1 MGVLQLAQS
10 LSRDGSLEKAV
21 ELLEEHMTNMPNDL
35 TVAAALGRLYMRLQ
49 APEKA
54 AYWLRYSLQSR
65 YAPPDLDYEDIE
77 YLTQENQDKQAFNQ
91 DSEFGVETDGHHA
104 ANDDSGL
111 EDLNDAVM
119 VDDDYKGVGEGPEK
133 PLCDIP
139 DLVDEGD
146 QEQEPD
152 FEQKGGNDSP
162 TPEELSE
169 LLEDIPE
176 LDFQEDDEDE
186 EYEFAEVPQYPLVED
201 QEDHEPASRLTV
213 QEKAEGAAATLAYE
227 AGWLRRD
234 MDVLTEVLSH
244 HKSHGKTVAAL
255 RRLLM
260 EQEVTPQEL
269 ETLHEIRQLWGGGGY
284 NRTYYGAKAKDGWT
298 MVSWPLVLTLVRQL
312 RSDSAEEILLFVE
325 DCFEQWSE
333 SPKQL
338 AAFPIFVN
346 YLGYVLEHMERV
358 SQSCGQ
364 AMPPYIDYD
373 FFEETDDG
381 LDDWFEHR
389 LTHDYLII
397 K

>member
-1 MGVLQLAQS
+1 MEVLRLAQS

-35 TVAAALGRLYMRLQ
+35 TVAAALGRLHMRLK
-49 APEKA
+49 APERA

-65 YAPPDLDYEDIE
+65 YAPSDLDHEDIE

-91 DSEFGVETDGHHA
+91 DSEFGVETGGHNA

-111 EDLNDAVM
+111 EDLNDVVM
-119 VDDDYKGVGEGPEK
+119 VAGD
-133 PLCDIP
+133 
-139 DLVDEGD
+139 DEGD

-152 FEQKGGNDSP
+152 LEQEEDTDSP

-176 LDFQEDDEDE
+176 LDFQEDDEEE
-186 EYEFAEVPQYPLVED
+186 EYEFSEVPQYPLVED

-234 MDVLTEVLSH
+234 IDVLTEVLSH

-255 RRLLM
+255 RRLLV

-284 NRTYYGAKAKDGWT
+284 NRTYYGTKAKDGWT
-298 MVSWPLVLTLVRQL
+298 MVSWPLALTLVRQL
-312 RSDSAEEILLFVE
+312 QSDSAEEILLFVE
-325 DCFEQWSE
+325 DCFEEWSE

-346 YLGYVLEHMERV
+346 YLGHVLEHMERV
-358 SQSCGQ
+358 SQNCGQ
-364 AMPPYIDYD
+364 AMPAYIDYD

-389 LTHDYLII
+389 LTHDYLVI

>member
-1 MGVLQLAQS
+1 MEVLQLAQS

-21 ELLEEHMTNMPNDL
+21 ELLEEHMTTMPNDL
-35 TVAAALGRLYMRLQ
+35 AVAAALGRLYMRLK

-65 YAPPDLDYEDIE
+65 YAPPDLDHEDIE
-77 YLTQENQDKQAFNQ
+77 YLTQERQDKQAFNQ
-91 DSEFGVETDGHHA
+91 DSEFGVETGDQHA

-111 EDLNDAVM
+111 EDLNDVVM
-119 VDDDYKGVGEGPEK
+119 MYDDDRGEEPEE
-133 PLCDIP
+133 PLWGIP
-139 DLVDEGD
+139 DLVDEDD

-152 FEQKGGNDSP
+152 PEQEGGDFP
-162 TPEELSE
+162 TSEELSE

-234 MDVLTEVLSH
+234 IDVLTEVLSH

-255 RRLLM
+255 RRLLV
-260 EQEVTPQEL
+260 EQEATPQEL

-284 NRTYYGAKAKDGWT
+284 NRTYYGAKAKEGWT
-298 MVSWPLVLTLVRQL
+298 MVSWPLALTLVRQL
-312 RSDSAEEILLFVE
+312 QSDSAEEILLFVE
-325 DCFEQWSE
+325 DCFEEWSE

-346 YLGYVLEHMERV
+346 YLGHVLEHMERV

-364 AMPPYIDYD
+364 AMPAYIDYD

-389 LTHDYLII
+389 LTHDYLVI

>member
-1 MGVLQLAQS
+1 MEVLQLAQS

-21 ELLEEHMTNMPNDL
+21 ELLEEHMTTMPNDL
-35 TVAAALGRLYMRLQ
+35 AVAAALGRLYMRLK

-65 YAPPDLDYEDIE
+65 YAPPDLDHEDIE
-77 YLTQENQDKQAFNQ
+77 YLTQERQDKQAFNQ
-91 DSEFGVETDGHHA
+91 DSEFGVETGDQHA

-111 EDLNDAVM
+111 EDLNDVVM
-119 VDDDYKGVGEGPEK
+119 MYDDDRGEEPEE
-133 PLCDIP
+133 PLWGIP
-139 DLVDEGD
+139 DLVDEDD

-152 FEQKGGNDSP
+152 PEQEGGGFP
-162 TPEELSE
+162 TSEELSE

-234 MDVLTEVLSH
+234 IDVLTEVLSH

-255 RRLLM
+255 RRLLV

-269 ETLHEIRQLWGGGGY
+269 EALHEIRQLWGGGGY
-284 NRTYYGAKAKDGWT
+284 NRTYYGTKAKDGWT

-312 RSDSAEEILLFVE
+312 QSDSAEEILLFVE
-325 DCFEQWSE
+325 DCFEEWSE

-364 AMPPYIDYD
+364 AMPAYIDYD

-389 LTHDYLII
+389 LTHDYLVI

>member
-1 MGVLQLAQS
+1 MEVLQLAQS

-21 ELLEEHMTNMPNDL
+21 ELLEEHMTTMPNDL
-35 TVAAALGRLYMRLQ
+35 AVAAALGRLYMRLK

-65 YAPPDLDYEDIE
+65 YAPPDLDHEDIE
-77 YLTQENQDKQAFNQ
+77 YLTQERQDKQAFNQ
-91 DSEFGVETDGHHA
+91 DSEFGVETGDQHA

-111 EDLNDAVM
+111 EDLNDVVM
-119 VDDDYKGVGEGPEK
+119 MYDDDRGEEPEE
-133 PLCDIP
+133 PLWGIP
-139 DLVDEGD
+139 DLVDEDD

-152 FEQKGGNDSP
+152 PEQEGGDFP
-162 TPEELSE
+162 TSEELSE

-234 MDVLTEVLSH
+234 IDVLTEVLSH

-255 RRLLM
+255 RRLLV
-260 EQEVTPQEL
+260 EQEATPQEL

-298 MVSWPLVLTLVRQL
+298 MVSWPLALTLVRQL
-312 RSDSAEEILLFVE
+312 QSDSAEEILLFVE
-325 DCFEQWSE
+325 DCFEEWSE

-346 YLGYVLEHMERV
+346 YLGHVLEHMERV

-364 AMPPYIDYD
+364 AMPAYIDYD

-389 LTHDYLII
+389 LTHDYLVI

>member
-1 MGVLQLAQS
+1 MEVLRLAQS

-21 ELLEEHMTNMPNDL
+21 ELLEEHMTTMPNDL
-35 TVAAALGRLYMRLQ
+35 TVAAALGRLYMRLN

-65 YAPPDLDYEDIE
+65 YAPPDLDHEDIE
-77 YLTQENQDKQAFNQ
+77 YLTQERQDKQVFDQ
-91 DSEFGVETDGHHA
+91 DSEFGVETDDQHA

-111 EDLNDAVM
+111 EDLNDVVM
-119 VDDDYKGVGEGPEK
+119 VSDNDRVEEPDE
-133 PLCDIP
+133 PLWDIP
-139 DLVDEGD
+139 DLIDED
-146 QEQEPD
+146 EQEQEQSQ
-152 FEQKGGNDSP
+152 EQEGGDVP
-162 TPEELSE
+162 TAEELSE

-186 EYEFAEVPQYPLVED
+186 EYDFVEVPQYPLVED
-201 QEDHEPASRLTV
+201 LADHEPASRLTL
-213 QEKAEGAAATLAYE
+213 QEKAEGVAATLAYE

-255 RRLLM
+255 RRLLV

-298 MVSWPLVLTLVRQL
+298 MVSWPLALTLVRQI

-325 DCFEQWSE
+325 DCFEEWGE

-346 YLGYVLEHMERV
+346 YLSYVLEHMERV

-364 AMPPYIDYD
+364 AMPAYIDYD

-381 LDDWFEHR
+381 LDGWFEHR
-389 LTHDYLII
+389 LTHDYLVI